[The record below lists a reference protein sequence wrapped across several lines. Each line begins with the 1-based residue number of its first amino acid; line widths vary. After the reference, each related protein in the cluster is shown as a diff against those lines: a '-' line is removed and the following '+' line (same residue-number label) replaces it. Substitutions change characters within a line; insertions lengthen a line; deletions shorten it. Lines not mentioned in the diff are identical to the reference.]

1 MRRSNVDLP
10 EPFAPRSRQRDPLGN
25 DRLSC
30 CNVGASVLGSYEKLR
45 SVMEMAFDSSYGGM
59 EGNAFAF
66 AAVAVAVVVAEAVDV
81 KVVIVLQ
88 IECVSKHSMPTSHS
102 L

>member
-1 MRRSNVDLP
+1 
-10 EPFAPRSRQRDPLGN
+10 
-25 DRLSC
+25 
-30 CNVGASVLGSYEKLR
+30 
-45 SVMEMAFDSSYGGM
+45 MAFDSSYGGM

-66 AAVAVAVVVAEAVDV
+66 AAVAVAVAVVVAEAVDV

>member
-59 EGNAFAF
+59 DGNAFAF
-66 AAVAVAVVVAEAVDV
+66 AAVAGAEAVDV

-88 IECVSKHSMPTSHS
+88 IECVSKHSMPTSRS